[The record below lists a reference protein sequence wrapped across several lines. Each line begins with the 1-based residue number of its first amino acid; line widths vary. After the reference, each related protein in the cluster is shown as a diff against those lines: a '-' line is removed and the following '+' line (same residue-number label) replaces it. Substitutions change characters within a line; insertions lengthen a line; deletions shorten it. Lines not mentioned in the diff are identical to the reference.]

1 MGEWFPENVRLS
13 DKRRRVA
20 GRSGGIEVDDDG
32 MCSHGRPTRL
42 VVSEY
47 TEIQICQSA
56 DVRGRQMP
64 GGGGVVGLTD
74 II

>member
-1 MGEWFPENVRLS
+1 MVSGECASVGQAAT
-13 DKRRRVA
+13 RRW
-20 GRSGGIEVDDDG
+20 RSGGTEVDDDG